1 MVQLG
6 AVAVIF
12 SSTRAAGGDEEYAA
26 AAEAM
31 DALARNQPGFV
42 GIESV
47 RNPDD
52 RRGITVSYWADE
64 SSARAWK
71 QVAEHLV
78 AQQRGR
84 EEWYSEY
91 SVVVAD
97 VTRTYRHPR

>member
-1 MVQLG
+1 MQSG

-31 DALARNQPGFV
+31 DALAQNQPGFV

-64 SSARAWK
+64 SRARAWK

-84 EEWYSEY
+84 EEW
-91 SVVVAD
+91 
-97 VTRTYRHPR
+97 

>member
-26 AAEAM
+26 AADAM
-31 DALARNQPGFV
+31 DALAQNQPGFV

-47 RNPDD
+47 RDPGD
-52 RRGITVSYWADE
+52 RRGITVSYWAD
-64 SSARAWK
+64 
-71 QVAEHLV
+71 EHLV

-91 SVVVAD
+91 SVVVAE